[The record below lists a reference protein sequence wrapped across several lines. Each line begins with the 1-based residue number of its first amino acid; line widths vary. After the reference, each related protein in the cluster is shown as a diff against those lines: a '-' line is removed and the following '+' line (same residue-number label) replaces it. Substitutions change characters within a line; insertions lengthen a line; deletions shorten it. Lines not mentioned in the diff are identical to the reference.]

1 MTPRPQSSDEVL
13 DSSQLQSFQN
23 LMRLRMRDILLVS
36 SLYDSYIFEEDGRLY
51 DLIHNEYLELNLSH
65 PPEVT
70 RVSSGKDAIR
80 LAAEERRFDLII
92 TTMHIEDMHPLQ
104 FAREARKSGLT
115 IPILLLAFDNREL
128 ADLVARHDT
137 SVFNGIFIWQGDYR
151 LIIAMVKSFE
161 DRLNVE
167 HDTATFGVQSIILI
181 EDNIRFYSSFLPYIY
196 SEILKQ
202 SQQLISEGVN
212 LAHRY
217 LRMRARPKILLCTTY
232 EEAWDYFRLYHEHI
246 LGIISDIDFSRGGKP
261 DPEAGLT
268 FARNVRSVG
277 SDVPILLQSNLAENE
292 LKAKD
297 LNVSFVLKGSPLLLQ
312 EVQNFM
318 NHYLSFGDFIFRTPD
333 GTEVGRAHDLKE
345 LEQQIAIVPEESLL
359 YHGER
364 NHFSNWLKAR
374 TEFWLAYQLRPRKIS
389 DYDSP
394 KELRAALISA
404 LHSYRLSQQRGL
416 IADYKKESF
425 DSATSFARV
434 GGGSMG
440 GKARGL
446 GFMNRILNNLNLRH
460 RFEGVELFVPPGI
473 VIGTEVF
480 DQFLEKNDLR
490 SFALSETDDGLI
502 TKRFLEADFF
512 PKRIEDQLR
521 SFLALV
527 TEPLAVRSSSL
538 LEDSQYQPFA
548 GVYETYMI
556 PNNHQ
561 NDRSRLRELL
571 NAIRRVYASTFYQRA
586 KNYIRV
592 TSYRLE
598 EEKMAVIIQKMIGAR
613 HHDRFYPEMA
623 GVAKSYNFYPSPPQE
638 SSDGIAS
645 VALGLGKM
653 VVDGGAAVRFCPKY
667 PLHLPQLSS
676 IADTLENNQHE
687 FFALDMVSSFDSK
700 TETSDV
706 LTKNFPLAT
715 AENDGTLWCVGSTY
729 SPENDAVYDGLSRK
743 GMRLV
748 TFAPVLKS
756 NLLPLASVLD
766 FIVTTGSSGMG
777 TAVEIEFAVN
787 MSVPPGRRKEFGILQ
802 IRPLVL
808 SREYGEL
815 SLEKIR
821 PRDVLCRSSEV
832 LGNGAIVNI
841 LDLVVVDL
849 RTFDRSKSHNVAL
862 EVGEFNAR
870 LVHDGRPYI
879 LIGVGRWGTMDPW
892 LGIPVT
898 WDQISGAK
906 AIVETG
912 FKDFIVKPSQ
922 GSHFFQNLTAF
933 MIGYFTVNPEAR
945 QGFIDWEWLYK
956 QKAVEE
962 KVFTRHLRF
971 TDPLIVKMNGH
982 EHSGVILKPR

>member
-1 MTPRPQSSDEVL
+1 MAQRQKPSDEVL

-51 DLIHNEYLELNLSH
+51 DLIHNEFLELNLSH

-70 RVSSGKDAIR
+70 RVSSGKEAIR
-80 LAAEERRFDLII
+80 LAAEERRFDLVI

-104 FAREARKSGLT
+104 FAREARSSGVT
-115 IPILLLAFDNREL
+115 IPMLLLAFDNREL

-137 SVFNGIFIWQGDYR
+137 SVFDGIFIWQGDYR
-151 LIIAMVKSFE
+151 LIIAMVKCLE
-161 DRLNVE
+161 DRINVD
-167 HDTATFGVQSIILI
+167 HDTTTFGVQSIILI

-217 LRMRARPKILLCTTY
+217 LRMRARPKILLCTNY
-232 EEAWDYFRLYHEHI
+232 EEAWKYFRLYREHI
-246 LGIISDIDFSRGGKP
+246 LGIISDIDFSREGKP
-261 DPEAGLT
+261 DAEAGLT
-268 FARNVRSVG
+268 FARNVRSLG

-292 LKAKD
+292 QKARD
-297 LNVSFVLKGSPLLLQ
+297 LNLSFVLKGSPLLLQ

-318 NHYLSFGDFIFRTPD
+318 NQYLSFGDFIFRTPD

-345 LEQQIAIVPEESLL
+345 LEQQLLVVPEESLL

-389 DYDSP
+389 DYASP
-394 KELRAALISA
+394 RELRTALISA

-416 IADYKKESF
+416 IADYKKEAF
-425 DSATSFARV
+425 DPATSFARI
-434 GGGSMG
+434 GGGSIG

-460 RFEGVELFVPPGI
+460 KFEGVDLFVPPGI

-480 DQFLEKNDLR
+480 DEFLEKNNLR
-490 SFALSETDDGLI
+490 SFALNETDDGRI
-502 TKRFLEADFF
+502 TKKFLDAQHF
-512 PKRIEDQLR
+512 PKRIIEQLE
-521 SFLALV
+521 SFLFLAR
-527 TEPLAVRSSSL
+527 EPLAVRSSSL

-556 PNNHQ
+556 PNNQ
-561 NDRSRLRELL
+561 KQDPDRLRELL
-571 NAIRRVYASTFYQRA
+571 NAIRRVYASTFYQRT

-598 EEKMAVIIQKMIGAR
+598 EEKMAVIIQKMIGSE
-613 HHDRFYPEMA
+613 HHGRFYPEIA

-653 VVDGGAAVRFCPKY
+653 VVDGGSAVRFCPRY
-667 PLHLPQLSS
+667 PLHLSQLSS
-676 IADTLENNQHE
+676 IPDTLANNQHE
-687 FFALDMVSSFDSK
+687 FFALDMSSSFDSE

-706 LTKNFPLAT
+706 LTKNYPLSI
-715 AENDGTLWCVGSTY
+715 AEDDGTLWCVGSTY
-729 SPENDAVYDGLSRK
+729 SPENDAVYDGISRK

-748 TFAPVLKS
+748 TFAPVLKN
-756 NLLPLASVLD
+756 NLLPLAEVLD
-766 FIVTTGSSGMG
+766 FLVETGSSGMG

-787 MSVPPGRRKEFGILQ
+787 MSVPSGKPKEFGILQ

-821 PRDVLCRSSEV
+821 QEDVLCRSSEV

-841 LDLVVVDL
+841 HDLVVVDL
-849 RTFDRSKSHNVAL
+849 RKFDRSKSHNVAV
-862 EVGEFNAR
+862 EVGEFNAK
-870 LVHDGRPYI
+870 LLQEGRPYV
-879 LIGVGRWGTMDPW
+879 LLGVGRWGTMDPW

-933 MIGYFTVNPEAR
+933 MIGYFTINPQDH
-945 QGFIDWEWLYK
+945 QGFIDWEWIHA
-956 QKAVEE
+956 QNAAEE
-962 KVFTRHLRF
+962 KVYTRHIRF
-971 TDPLIVKMNGH
+971 TDPLVVKMNGH